1 MVLGC
6 LVHEVEDHEFLVTGS
21 SVKAQ
26 IHCDDLSKFSC
37 SEWICRS
44 GGRSSNVSG
53 TKWALKLRGKV
64 HNACG
69 SLRFFEDLCQ
79 QPIGWMAQV
88 PMDSHES
95 LEGTLLCVTLVVLGD
110 VPHDFGDGW
119 HDRGLMR
126 REDIFSRALGTSFPR
141 SCCD

>member
-1 MVLGC
+1 M
-6 LVHEVEDHEFLVTGS
+6 
-21 SVKAQ
+21 
-26 IHCDDLSKFSC
+26 
-37 SEWICRS
+37 
-44 GGRSSNVSG
+44 NMSG

-69 SLRFFEDLCQ
+69 RLRFLEDLCQ

-88 PMDSHES
+88 PMDSHAS

-119 HDRGLMR
+119 HGRGLML
-126 REDIFSRALGTSFPR
+126 REGIFFKALGAPFP
-141 SCCD
+141 